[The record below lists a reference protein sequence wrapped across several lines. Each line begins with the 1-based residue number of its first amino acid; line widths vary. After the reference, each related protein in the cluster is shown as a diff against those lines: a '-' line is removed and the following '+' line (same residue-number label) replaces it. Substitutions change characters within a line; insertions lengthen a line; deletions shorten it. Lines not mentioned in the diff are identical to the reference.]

1 MPIMQTNVHGRTGT
15 ASYERNGEPVTFSA
29 ILKKDISKLP
39 FGSKASRQAEL
50 SGIIGAVAT
59 IIVDVAGD
67 MSISIKTE
75 NPSVAARTYQ
85 LIKGLFQTKPKIKIE
100 KTKKFKEHRAYNV
113 LIEDPK
119 MAKRILGDCEIL
131 SFNNLGQAFF
141 ANQVPEKFK
150 KQATQTK
157 AYIRGAFLGCGSV
170 SNPEKT
176 YHLELVGK
184 KTAIQSKTNDRSLT
198 GNIEQCA
205 LLESIK
211 EILNDFGIKS
221 NLIHRK
227 AHWVLYLKEGG
238 SVADFLNVIGAHRG
252 LLEMENIR
260 IIKEMRNDVNRQV
273 NCETANLNKTVIAAY
288 DQVAAILV
296 IKEKIGLRNLPQN
309 LYDIAE
315 LRLNYPDASIKE
327 LGERLDPPVGK
338 SGVYHRLK
346 KLSQIAEDLKL
357 K

>member
-1 MPIMQTNVHGRTGT
+1 M
-15 ASYERNGEPVTFSA
+15 TFSA
-29 ILKKDISKLP
+29 ILKKDLSKLP
-39 FGSKASRQAEL
+39 FGSKACQRAEL

-59 IIVDVAGD
+59 I
-67 MSISIKTE
+67 SIDESGAMRLSVKTE
-75 NPSVAARTYQ
+75 NPSVAARCYQ
-85 LIKGLFQTKPKIKIE
+85 LIKELYHIKSRIKIE
-100 KTKKFKEHRAYNV
+100 KTRKFKEHRAYLV
-113 LIEDPK
+113 VVDEPTV
-119 MAKRILGDCEIL
+119 AKKILEDCEIL
-131 SFNNLGQAFF
+131 TYNNLDQAFF
-141 ANQVPEKFK
+141 ANQIPEKFK
-150 KQATQTK
+150 KQSNQAK

-184 KTAIQSKTNDRSLT
+184 KTPLPNKKGDHGPSMTN
-198 GNIEQCA
+198 EQCA
-205 LLESIK
+205 YLQSIK
-211 EILNDFGIKS
+211 ARLDDYGIKS

-227 AHWVLYLKEGG
+227 SHWVLYLKEGG
-238 SVADFLNVIGAHRG
+238 SVADFLSVIGAHRG

-273 NCETANLNKTVIAAY
+273 NCETANLNKIIVASY
-288 DQVAAILV
+288 DQVADILL
-296 IKEKIGLRNLPQN
+296 IKDQFGLKNLPKN

-315 LRLNYPDASIKE
+315 IRLNYPDASIKE

-346 KLSQIAEDLKL
+346 KLSQIAEDLKR